1 MNEEYRKILIGNFY
15 DYFDEGDV
23 LENIDKLEDYLIK
36 IWLEATRQADE
47 RHSKYFDLK

>member
-1 MNEEYRKILIGNFY
+1 MDDKYKKFLVENFY
-15 DYFDEGDV
+15 DYFDEGDI

-47 RHSKYFDLK
+47 RNSKIMFK